1 VVDETLVCCTVLA
14 GWGELCSGIVTLQQG
29 LEVVELAGVVELP
42 EVLSLLCKV
51 LPLGERVSLVGD
63 DV

>member
-1 VVDETLVCCTVLA
+1 V
-14 GWGELCSGIVTLQQG
+14 IVTLQQG